1 MNTND
6 VNKLKSK
13 LMPIYE
19 CMIKKMSHYND
30 TIKFCMQWGDEFV
43 NKKGILF
50 CGRANN
56 GWVSFSDDVNVLFDE
71 NNPERSFNRENQM
84 SWLNDEYADNG
95 EEKGYRLSRSAFIRS
110 LRKIGYEIFGES
122 WTCKSA
128 WTNLY
133 KIAPNGKNPSN
144 SMCSDQL
151 KSCID
156 IFKEELAFLKP
167 RAVVMLVGYNWA
179 LDFLKA
185 LNGGEEPAAV
195 EREYWDKYESK
206 VFKLANTLFI
216 VSEHP
221 QGKKETPH
229 IEAITKLIKKYS

>member
-1 MNTND
+1 MAEGIKVYYIMNTND
-6 VNKLKSK
+6 INKLKSK

-95 EEKGYRLSRSAFIRS
+95 EEKGYRLSRSSFIRS

-122 WTCKSA
+122 W
-128 WTNLY
+128 
-133 KIAPNGKNPSN
+133 GH
-144 SMCSDQL
+144 Q
-151 KSCID
+151 
-156 IFKEELAFLKP
+156 
-167 RAVVMLVGYNWA
+167 
-179 LDFLKA
+179 
-185 LNGGEEPAAV
+185 
-195 EREYWDKYESK
+195 
-206 VFKLANTLFI
+206 
-216 VSEHP
+216 
-221 QGKKETPH
+221 
-229 IEAITKLIKKYS
+229 